1 MSSPTILTDSHHTE
15 VTHVATFRT
24 CSMLFTKNTSTLST
38 LKYVLK
44 THEPF
49 RNCFADIFRHYDIV
63 DVSPLRR
70 EKSAVQTEGS
80 EAD

>member
-1 MSSPTILTDSHHTE
+1 
-15 VTHVATFRT
+15 
-24 CSMLFTKNTSTLST
+24 MLFTKNTSTLST

-80 EAD
+80 EAG